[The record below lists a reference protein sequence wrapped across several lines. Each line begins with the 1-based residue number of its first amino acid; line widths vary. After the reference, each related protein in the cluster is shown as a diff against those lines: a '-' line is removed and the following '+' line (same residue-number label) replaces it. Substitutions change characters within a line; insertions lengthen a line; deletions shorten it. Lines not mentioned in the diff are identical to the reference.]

1 MLITLHPVPRAS
13 RSFDDVMRS
22 SLGTATNVNAF
33 DPEIDVIADE
43 QGIRLVCDVPG
54 TRREDMEITIDSGTL
69 TLRGV
74 RRFDSEQGEQVL
86 LGRSYGAFSRSFAIA
101 DDVDTER
108 LQAELTDGVLSIHL
122 PTRPRPAP
130 RKIEIATPDEPKRME
145 G

>member
-13 RSFDDVMRS
+13 TPFDDVMRS

-33 DPEIDVIADE
+33 DPEIDVLEDE

-54 TRREDMEITIDSGTL
+54 TRKEDLEITVDNGTL

-74 RRFDSEQGEQVL
+74 RRFDTGQGEQVM
-86 LGRSYGAFSRSFAIA
+86 LGRAYGAFSRSFAVA

-130 RKIEIATPDEPKRME
+130 RKIDIATAEEPKRLE

>member
-13 RSFDDVMRS
+13 MPFDDVMRS
-22 SLGTATNVNAF
+22 SLGTATSVRAF

-54 TRREDMEITIDSGTL
+54 TRKDDLEITVDNGTL

-74 RRFDSEQGEQVL
+74 RRFDTERGEQLL

-101 DDVDTER
+101 DDVDADR
-108 LQAELTDGVLSIHL
+108 LQADLTDGVLSLHL

-130 RKIEIATPDEPKRME
+130 RKIVIATPDEPKRME